1 MDVTAALITSK
12 RNYVA
17 VRLHTNY
24 QPAQLAA
31 GMVSRLFLNSP
42 KKK

>member
-1 MDVTAALITSK
+1 MDVTAALIPGK

-24 QPAQLAA
+24 QPAQMAA
-31 GMVSRLFLNSP
+31 GMVSRLFLYSP